1 MRGTPVDRYKAR
13 GDAKLFSVPS
23 RQKHMKENEEMPSPF
38 PDDVLEHALQFITS
52 HKDRNA
58 VSQVCK
64 AWHKV
69 ESYCRQHVFIGN
81 CYAVSPERLVERFP
95 NIRSVT
101 LKGKP
106 RFADFDLLPP
116 DWGAH
121 VLPWITAFA
130 DAYPFLEEL
139 RLKRMTVSDESLLLI
154 GHSFSHFKSLI
165 LISCDGFSSDGL
177 AMVTGNCKHLT
188 QLDLTENAVID
199 ESGTWLSNFPET
211 CTSLVSLNFE
221 NLQSEV
227 EFEALEKLVS
237 RSKALRTLKLNRS
250 ISLSQLQSLLFKAAQ
265 LTELGTGSFF
275 QELTPAEHISLQSAF
290 GTLKEL
296 RSLSGFWE
304 VSAAQLPAIYPVCS
318 NLLSLNLSYSPI
330 SDLEL
335 SELVSHCHRLQRLW
349 LMDSVEDKGLFAVAS
364 TCKDL
369 RDLRVYPMNREGQR
383 HGVSEEGLVS
393 ISEGCPNLSS
403 ILYFCVQMTN
413 AAMVVM
419 AKNCP
424 LLVSFRLCI
433 LEPYKRDHMTGDPMD
448 DGFGAILKH
457 CKELRRLALSGLLTD
472 KAFEY
477 IGTYG
482 KQLER
487 LSVAFAGESDIGLQH
502 VLRGC
507 TNMRKLEIRDSPFGD
522 MALLS
527 GVHRYESMRS
537 LWMSSCTVTLQGC
550 NWLARQKPRLNVEVI
565 RKNDRD
571 SLIESLYVYR
581 SVLGPRKDTP
591 PFVVTL

>member
-1 MRGTPVDRYKAR
+1 
-13 GDAKLFSVPS
+13 
-23 RQKHMKENEEMPSPF
+23 MKESEEMPSPL
-38 PDDVLEHALQFITS
+38 PDDVLEHALKFVTS

-58 VSQVCK
+58 VSLVCK
-64 AWHKV
+64 AWHKM
-69 ESYCRQHVFIGN
+69 EAYCRQCVFIGN

-95 NIRSVT
+95 NIRCVI

-106 RFADFDLLPP
+106 RFADFDLVPR

-130 DAYPFLEEL
+130 NAYPFLEEL
-139 RLKRMTVSDESLLLI
+139 RLKRMIVSDESLLLI
-154 GHSFSHFKSLI
+154 GHSFPLFKSLV
-165 LISCDGFSSDGL
+165 LTSCDGFSSLGL
-177 AMVTGNCKHLT
+177 AMITGNCKHLT
-188 QLDLTENAVID
+188 HLDLTENTVVH
-199 ESGTWLSNFPET
+199 ESGSWLSGFPET
-211 CTSLVSLNFE
+211 CSSLVSLNFE

-227 EFEALEKLVS
+227 NFEALEKLVS
-237 RSKALRTLKLNRS
+237 RCSAMRILKLNRS
-250 ISLSQLQSLLFKAAQ
+250 VSLSQLQSLLLNAVQ

-275 QELTPAEHISLQSAF
+275 QELTSEEHVRLQSSF
-290 GTLKEL
+290 SNLKEL
-296 RSLSGFWE
+296 QSLSGFWE
-304 VSAAQLPAIYPVCS
+304 VSATQLPVIYPVCS

-364 TCKDL
+364 VCKDL
-369 RDLRVYPMNREGQR
+369 RDLRVYPINRGGQGQ
-383 HGVSEEGLVS
+383 GVSEKGLMS

-424 LLVSFRLCI
+424 RLVSFRLCI
-433 LEPYKRDHMTGDPMD
+433 LEPYKQDHTTGEPMD

-457 CKELRRLALSGLLTD
+457 CKDLRRLALSGLLTD

-477 IGTYG
+477 IGMYG
-482 KQLER
+482 KRLER

-537 LWMSSCTVTLQGC
+537 LWMSSCSVTLQGC
-550 NWLARQKPRLNVEVI
+550 TWLARQKPRLNVEVI
-565 RKNDRD
+565 RKNERD